1 MSYQSNNQSS
11 LDKLMQM
18 ATLEQLNN
26 MIHQMNKNMNANTSS
41 NTNET
46 KDILSLPIVQKVVM
60 AYEDELKIK
69 QSNNCCSCD
78 CQKQVK
84 DYIPLFDEILS
95 KMSEQYHHYNSNLLR
110 VESKVD
116 NLFAFLDRSEKQERQ
131 ERQDDIPKVDKSQL
145 KLTDFSSFF
154 RKYAIID
161 LTVASEATT
170 SEATTSEATTSEA
183 TTSEATTESTNIPIK
198 EENITLKI
206 EEKYMSDAEDSDDVT
221 EDEDVDDTDAQAV
234 EDPHVTR
241 LIIEEDEDLNEE
253 AAQDEAV
260 SEDEEAI
267 DVEEEDAEDE
277 AVSEEDA
284 EDEDASE
291 AVEEEEESEQEAV
304 SEDAEDEA
312 VEEEEES
319 EEEVRTEDEEE
330 EKDEVKEQEEEVD
343 EDEEVFEIEIDDV
356 TYFATDE
363 ENGILYEVD
372 NGEVGRKV
380 GIIKD
385 GEPIFS

>member
-1 MSYQSNNQSS
+1 MSYQSTNQSS

-26 MIHQMNKNMNANTSS
+26 MIHQMNKNMNA

-78 CQKQVK
+78 CQKQVN
-84 DYIPLFDEILS
+84 DYIPLFDTILS
-95 KMSEQYHHYNSNLLR
+95 KMNEQYHHYNSNLLR
-110 VESKVD
+110 VETKVD
-116 NLFAFLDRSEKQERQ
+116 ELFAFLDRSERQ
-131 ERQDDIPKVDKSQL
+131 ERQRQDNIQEIDRSQL

-154 RKYAIID
+154 RKYAVID
-161 LTVASEATT
+161 LTVTSEAAT
-170 SEATTSEATTSEA
+170 SEATTSEAATSEA
-183 TTSEATTESTNIPIK
+183 TTSETIETFIPIK

-206 EEKYMSDAEDSDDVT
+206 EEKDMSDAEDSDDVT
-221 EDEDVDDTDAQAV
+221 EDDDHDDAVSVAV

-241 LIIEEDEDLNEE
+241 LIIEEDEDLNDDEVSDEE
-253 AAQDEAV
+253 AVEDKEAIEDEALDEDPEAV
-260 SEDEEAI
+260 SED
-267 DVEEEDAEDE
+267 VEDE
-277 AVSEEDA
+277 AVSV
-284 EDEDASE
+284 EDEE
-291 AVEEEEESEQEAV
+291 V
-304 SEDAEDEA
+304 S
-312 VEEEEES
+312 EEES

-330 EKDEVKEQEEEVD
+330 EEKDEVKEQEEEVDEPED

>member
-78 CQKQVK
+78 YQKQVI
-84 DYIPLFDEILS
+84 DYTPLFDTMLS
-95 KMSEQYHHYNSNLLR
+95 KMSEQYYYYNSNLLR
-110 VESKVD
+110 VETKVD
-116 NLFAFLDRSEKQERQ
+116 ELFAFLERQERSEKQ

-145 KLTDFSSFF
+145 KLTDFPSFF
-154 RKYAIID
+154 RKYDIID
-161 LTVASEATT
+161 LTIANEVVT
-170 SEATTSEATTSEA
+170 SEVVTSEVVTSEVV
-183 TTSEATTESTNIPIK
+183 TSEVVTSEVVTSETIETFIPIK

-206 EEKYMSDAEDSDDVT
+206 EEKDMSDAEDSDDVT
-221 EDEDVDDTDAQAV
+221 EDEAVDDAEAVDVDDAEAV
-234 EDPHVTR
+234 EDPPVTR
-241 LIIEEDEDLNEE
+241 LTIEEDEDLNDDEVSDEE
-253 AAQDEAV
+253 AVENKEAIEDVEVNEAV
-260 SEDEEAI
+260 SL
-267 DVEEEDAEDE
+267 EDE
-277 AVSEEDA
+277 AVSV
-284 EDEDASE
+284 EDED
-291 AVEEEEESEQEAV
+291 V
-304 SEDAEDEA
+304 S
-312 VEEEEES
+312 EEES
-319 EEEVRTEDEEE
+319 EEEVRTDDEEE
-330 EKDEVKEQEEEVD
+330 EKDEVKEQEEELDED

>member
-26 MIHQMNKNMNANTSS
+26 MIHQMNKNINTNTNF
-41 NTNET
+41 NTNEN

-60 AYEDELKIK
+60 AYEDELKHK
-69 QSNNCCSCD
+69 QSNNCCTCD
-78 CQKQVK
+78 CQKQVN
-84 DYIPLFDEILS
+84 DYIPLFDTILS
-95 KMSEQYHHYNSNLLR
+95 KMNEQYHYHNSNLLR
-110 VESKVD
+110 IEHKLD
-116 NLFAFLDRSEKQERQ
+116 ELFSFLDRSEKQHQQQRQ
-131 ERQDDIPKVDKSQL
+131 EHIQEIDRSQL
-145 KLTDFSSFF
+145 KLTDFPSFF

-161 LTVASEATT
+161 LTVASEATA
-170 SEATTSEATTSEA
+170 SEATASEAH
-183 TTSEATTESTNIPIK
+183 IK

-206 EEKYMSDAEDSDDVT
+206 EEKDMSDTEDSDDVT
-221 EDEDVDDTDAQAV
+221 DGDEEEYSDASV

-241 LIIEEDEDLNEE
+241 LTI
-253 AAQDEAV
+253 
-260 SEDEEAI
+260 
-267 DVEEEDAEDE
+267 
-277 AVSEEDA
+277 
-284 EDEDASE
+284 
-291 AVEEEEESEQEAV
+291 
-304 SEDAEDEA
+304 EDEA
-312 VEEEEES
+312 VEEDVEEDVEEEDVEEDVEEEDLEEDDVEEEDLEEEAVNDEDLDEDLDVEEDVEEES

-330 EKDEVKEQEEEVD
+330 EKDEVKEQEEVD
-343 EDEEVFEIEIDDV
+343 QEMDEEVFEIEIDDV